1 MKKKISIKK
10 HFVVF
15 SSPGTLFSEETIK
28 EIAEW
33 DTEKAIIMSKEIKER
48 YGATP
53 YGFCFIT
60 RGRTGEDL
68 DSKEIKRSN
77 FYYLGGEIKTL
88 KELRKENNPGDIILI
103 RNMECN
109 NWDKVIINNNSW
121 KWTQPFAKGDVLLNV

>member
-15 SSPGTLFSEETIK
+15 SSPGTLFSEETIR
-28 EIAEW
+28 EIEEW

-53 YGFCFIT
+53 YGFHFIT
-60 RGRTGEDL
+60 RGRADGDL

-77 FYYLGGEIKTL
+77 FYYLGGETKTL